1 MLLEIPYVITSSE
14 FVTTILLIAI
24 YCSFKCFIHSG
35 DKIATG
41 KNTMRLMTTMEKA
54 RNVKSLRFNQVG
66 LTLCTFILILGVVLE
81 HVFLK

>member
-1 MLLEIPYVITSSE
+1 MLLEIPYVITSNE

-24 YCSFKCFIHSG
+24 YCSFKCSIHSG

-41 KNTMRLMTTMEKA
+41 KNTVRLMTTMEKA

-66 LTLCTFILILGVVLE
+66 LTLCTFILVLGVVLE

>member
-1 MLLEIPYVITSSE
+1 MLHEIPYVITSSG
-14 FVTTILLIAI
+14 FVTTILIVAI

-41 KNTMRLMTTMEKA
+41 KNTVRLMTNMEKA

-66 LTLCTFILILGVVLE
+66 LALCTFILVLGVVLE
-81 HVFLK
+81 HVLIK

>member
-35 DKIATG
+35 DKVATG
-41 KNTMRLMTTMEKA
+41 KNTVRLMTTMEKA

-66 LTLCTFILILGVVLE
+66 LVLCTFILVLGVVLE